1 MTRCVRGEKHP
12 KAKLTDHEVRLMRE
26 LRSIGLTY
34 RAIADKFEVHLST
47 ARNIVNYA
55 TRRSA

>member
-1 MTRCVRGEKHP
+1 MKNYGAEHP
-12 KAKLTDHEVRLMRE
+12 KAKLSDEDVRLMRE
-26 LRSIGLTY
+26 LREKYHLTY
-34 RAIADKFEVHLST
+34 QAIADKFEVHLST